1 MGYTR
6 QHDETEPGE
15 DAGVASV
22 SYQLARET
30 SRELELHGDFLRA
43 AELNA
48 VALAEEAQRINQQ
61 ALGALD
67 LQKHPESFRSISVTM
82 AEQQALMF
90 GISAP
95 RLDERAP
102 PLLGRCLT
110 GLAKRPLRRATLPR
124 PRRVLAEL
132 ARRWHLPSGHV
143 ADAWRDF
150 VRDSGGT
157 YTLSPA
163 RASATLLAGQ
173 AEAVAHATWRFAL
186 MDRAASQL
194 MAFGTVPADAA
205 KCATVDE
212 PSGFGACGSDE
223 EDLDSDAPVAATG
236 AGGLSFEEYLIFRCR
251 RPPI

>member
-143 ADAWRDF
+143 AGWLKR
-150 VRDSGGT
+150 STKEGG
-157 YTLSPA
+157 S
-163 RASATLLAGQ
+163 ASSVAGSSH
-173 AEAVAHATWRFAL
+173 HAT
-186 MDRAASQL
+186 
-194 MAFGTVPADAA
+194 
-205 KCATVDE
+205 
-212 PSGFGACGSDE
+212 
-223 EDLDSDAPVAATG
+223 
-236 AGGLSFEEYLIFRCR
+236 
-251 RPPI
+251 